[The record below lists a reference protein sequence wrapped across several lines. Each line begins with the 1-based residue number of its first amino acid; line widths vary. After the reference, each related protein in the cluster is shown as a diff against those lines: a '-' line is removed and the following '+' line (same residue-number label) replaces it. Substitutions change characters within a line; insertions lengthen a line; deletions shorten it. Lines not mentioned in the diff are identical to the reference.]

1 MLGPGRYLLGV
12 AELTVLVGCAWLGA
26 SALRSRLLPRLA
38 GAPAQLAAAVLAL
51 ALLLWVAEF
60 LGTFGLLEAVPYLFG
75 IVIAGLLLRFGPTRP
90 GPPPAGGAVAGVPRG
105 AEGAQ
110 RPSTGG
116 DAAATGPAVEGLGP
130 AAVIAWAIAVIA
142 LIH

>member
-1 MLGPGRYLLGV
+1 
-12 AELTVLVGCAWLGA
+12 
-26 SALRSRLLPRLA
+26 
-38 GAPAQLAAAVLAL
+38 
-51 ALLLWVAEF
+51 
-60 LGTFGLLEAVPYLFG
+60 
-75 IVIAGLLLRFGPTRP
+75 FGPTRP

-142 LIH
+142 LIHFAAGAKTRLSTGMTGFDTTWYHGPFAAGFLQGGNTMDLHFIAPQF